1 MSDGEVSVLVILS
14 DPAWRAYEKGTADE
28 KGNEPRKGD
37 FLICKRIVVIST
49 AWGPI
54 EERIILRIEE
64 LEYAGNLRIT
74 IGKPTPLLQRPS
86 IVALRER
93 IESLALGT
101 HQTDEME
108 EGSNDEEEEEPAPA
122 PAPGPG
128 PAPAPAPAPEPAQ
141 TGQTESGVSID
152 VEMETVI
159 DTDPDVLPDAAP
171 SPSLNPQQAREE
183 EEEQTVVELPSP
195 LPTHTSPIVS
205 RSPAQFQIDTQLEVE
220 ATQARAP
227 PTQARNPVRRSR
239 GGYSMGRE
247 GFETTRGDNLTGPQA
262 PTLHQ
267 RKGVASAE
275 PPKVEP
281 PKDKLLNLLSKL
293 PGQQPRNRTPE
304 PSAPVSAQQEVTV
317 EEVVVETPA
326 KKKISLTTIA
336 VEEDAVPAPAQQPLP
351 VVVPSETKRKRPSPT
366 SLESTRSAPRRIYR
380 IPKNQQALLDDQ
392 SSWLPPA
399 PGHEFPHP
407 NVPVKLLALWNAKAE
422 QGTNSPSQPS
432 PIALIEQS
440 SGGKSVEEVQ
450 LEAEADESESGS
462 DSDELVSADELIEW
476 SQSQSRSQALP
487 PDSSAGRPASFA
499 HTARFGSRNGATPT
513 QGPMS
518 SIDGATPTRT
528 QATSSRN
535 VLSDKLVGSKGKS
548 TQGGSQRASPRPAT
562 KTPHPNESPAQT
574 ADSEDAESLA
584 KQKVH
589 SIAESYGNRGR
600 NSAQGIMAS
609 QPASS
614 SRQNE
619 ITLAGSSRPQ
629 ASPAMSQTAK
639 QRSSQHNSPLPP
651 ASGANA
657 RPVQRPNQQRP
668 TTTPVATQSIPTGPR
683 NSAPLA
689 DNHRGPVQAST
700 QQTPHRPYK
709 PTGPI
714 ASSAFATPSG
724 APTAPRAI
732 RDARNS
738 LPNRSFSGSSR
749 NTPDPKPPKT
759 LPFGGFYAPQP
770 SGQRRDTLP
779 AEPKKETPPSRPR
792 NGTPPS
798 QTSRHGPT
806 ATQMSEM
813 ETSVPRSLPSVSE
826 HHQRRSDHMR
836 DAQRRQW

>member
-14 DPAWRAYEKGTADE
+14 DPAREAYDKGIADE
-28 KGNEPRKGD
+28 RAKEARRGD
-37 FLICKRIVVIST
+37 FLICKRIVVVST

-54 EERIILRIEE
+54 EERITLRIEE

-74 IGKPTPLLQRPS
+74 IGKPNPLLQRPS

-108 EGSNDEEEEEPAPA
+108 EGSDDEDEEDSAPALTPAPA
-122 PAPGPG
+122 S
-128 PAPAPAPAPEPAQ
+128 APEPMQ
-141 TGQTESGVSID
+141 SGQTESGASVD

-159 DTDPDVLPDAAP
+159 DTDPDVLPDAGP
-171 SPSLNPQQAREE
+171 TPSLNPQQAREQ
-183 EEEQTVVELPSP
+183 EEEQTVVEGPSP

-205 RSPAQFQIDTQLEVE
+205 KSPAQFQIDTQLEVE

-227 PTQARNPVRRSR
+227 PTQVRNPVRRSR

-267 RKGVASAE
+267 RKGHASAA

-304 PSAPVSAQQEVTV
+304 PSAPVSAQQEVTA

-336 VEEDAVPAPAQQPLP
+336 VEDDAVPAPAQKPSLAA
-351 VVVPSETKRKRPSPT
+351 VPSETNRKRPPPT

-380 IPKNQQALLDDQ
+380 IPKNQQALLDDE

-407 NVPVKLLALWNAKAE
+407 NVPVELLALWNAKAE
-422 QGTNSPSQPS
+422 QAANSPSQPS
-432 PIALIEQS
+432 PIALIERS
-440 SGGKSVEEVQ
+440 SGEKSVEEVQ
-450 LEAEADESESGS
+450 CEAEAEESESESES

-487 PDSSAGRPASFA
+487 PDSSAGRPASSA
-499 HTARFGSRNGATPT
+499 HTARLGSRNGATPT
-513 QGPMS
+513 QGPTS
-518 SIDGATPTRT
+518 SRDGATPTRT

-535 VLSDKLVGSKGKS
+535 VVSDTVVGSKGKS
-548 TQGGSQRASPRPAT
+548 IQGGSQRASPRPAT

-574 ADSEDAESLA
+574 ANSEHAESLA
-584 KQKVH
+584 KQKVR
-589 SIAESYGNRGR
+589 STAESYGNRGR
-600 NSAQGIMAS
+600 NSARDIVAS

-614 SRQNE
+614 SRQNA
-619 ITLAGSSRPQ
+619 TALAGSSRPQ

-657 RPVQRPNQQRP
+657 RPVQRQNLHRP
-668 TTTPVATQSIPTGPR
+668 ATTPVATQPIPTGPR
-683 NSAPLA
+683 KSAPLA

-709 PTGPI
+709 PTEPV
-714 ASSAFATPSG
+714 ASSSFATPSG

-732 RDARNS
+732 RDARHS
-738 LPNRSFSGSSR
+738 LPNRTSNGSVR
-749 NTPDPKPPKT
+749 NTPDPKS
-759 LPFGGFYAPQP
+759 LPFNGFYAPQP
-770 SGQRRDTLP
+770 SGKRRDTLP
-779 AEPKKETPPSRPR
+779 AEPRKETPLSVPPK
-792 NGTPPS
+792 NTPAS
-798 QTSRHGPT
+798 QTSRRDPE
-806 ATQMSEM
+806 ATQISEM
-813 ETSVPRSLPSVSE
+813 ETSVPHALPSD
-826 HHQRRSDHMR
+826 HHQRRSHYMS
-836 DAQRRQW
+836 DAQRRKW